1 MTPGASMGSLLSV
14 GNGIPST
21 PFAANR
27 SSTPGTSASGQHP
40 GSAPPS
46 PSLLKRQ
53 ATQSMGRA
61 PWSLHNDKPKWWI
74 PDAIEI
80 KAIDGFDTRHRA
92 HQERAARATT
102 ANHRDPTSMR
112 KERSLDL
119 AIWELGHNRFF
130 LQEALA
136 GAKRYEKKVK
146 QRKKKIWKMVDSIWG
161 PRRKGGDAKDFY
173 DTPAVKHAAFN
184 CDWNLGV
191 ERMKLDK
198 KAERAAKV
206 GLGAEAAESARPML
220 RQGMEEHK
228 DILYQMFD
236 FYGKEGND
244 IFSISITSFLQFVR
258 DAGLINE
265 DVEGQRSQDL
275 QLIFDAANASAT
287 KDDVY
292 NAKRSLNRMEFIGVL
307 AQLILERHVKGGGL
321 DPIEACRKFF
331 REDIIPR
338 LPRQCFQDSNSF
350 RADFCYKEEVDM
362 ELKKHEESLRNIFTS
377 FAYGTGAIGDAVLS
391 TKLMDGGEY
400 SEFISRIDLV
410 DAFITQREVRLAF
423 LWSRM
428 LVVDENSLKGRSS
441 VLQLRFED
449 FLEVL
454 VRLAYQSAM
463 PNEEDLEKA
472 NVNHA
477 GEYLQWLS
485 GYAEEEKRFKKER
498 TRELGQALDQPL
510 ELKLR
515 HFLNWLIFAVQGGKG
530 LDKVS
535 PKDADKFKNGLI
547 ARLRRDAAEGEAAA
561 AANVFKEEDDGDDD
575 EAEIGYARK
584 QDANAPTM
592 LGDDSTYRSQTTL
605 QSDQG
610 AGKFEEA
617 GGA

>member
-1 MTPGASMGSLLSV
+1 
-14 GNGIPST
+14 
-21 PFAANR
+21 
-27 SSTPGTSASGQHP
+27 
-40 GSAPPS
+40 
-46 PSLLKRQ
+46 
-53 ATQSMGRA
+53 
-61 PWSLHNDKPKWWI
+61 
-74 PDAIEI
+74 
-80 KAIDGFDTRHRA
+80 
-92 HQERAARATT
+92 
-102 ANHRDPTSMR
+102 
-112 KERSLDL
+112 
-119 AIWELGHNRFF
+119 
-130 LQEALA
+130 
-136 GAKRYEKKVK
+136 
-146 QRKKKIWKMVDSIWG
+146 
-161 PRRKGGDAKDFY
+161 
-173 DTPAVKHAAFN
+173 
-184 CDWNLGV
+184 
-191 ERMKLDK
+191 MKLDK

-307 AQLILERHVKGGGL
+307 AQLILERHVKAGGL

-441 VLQLRFED
+441 VLQLAFWR
-449 FLEVL
+449 
-454 VRLAYQSAM
+454 A
-463 PNEEDLEKA
+463 
-472 NVNHA
+472 
-477 GEYLQWLS
+477 
-485 GYAEEEKRFKKER
+485 KR
-498 TRELGQALDQPL
+498 
-510 ELKLR
+510 
-515 HFLNWLIFAVQGGKG
+515 
-530 LDKVS
+530 
-535 PKDADKFKNGLI
+535 
-547 ARLRRDAAEGEAAA
+547 
-561 AANVFKEEDDGDDD
+561 
-575 EAEIGYARK
+575 
-584 QDANAPTM
+584 AP
-592 LGDDSTYRSQTTL
+592 
-605 QSDQG
+605 
-610 AGKFEEA
+610 
-617 GGA
+617 